1 MHMQSHEYSQYS
13 PLILPDQV
21 MPLIYDCAGE
31 DAFDGRIETLKTLAF
46 NYLLLRKRP
55 TRIVFHTVSD
65 VLGIAK
71 EQGIRDHELNHFLS
85 ALENYSSEH

>member
-1 MHMQSHEYSQYS
+1 MQLPSQEYSQV
-13 PLILPDQV
+13 PLPDQV
-21 MPLIYDCAGE
+21 LPFIYDCVGD
-31 DAFDGRIETLKTLAF
+31 DAFDDRIETLKTLAF

-71 EQGIRDHELNHFLS
+71 EQGIRDHELNQFLL
-85 ALENYSSEH
+85 ALEGYLTKH